1 MATATKEKRTPGR
14 PKETKALEMTGPV
27 MVASSSRDSLFLAEE
42 EHNIQEAV
50 YGHNLAVI
58 NKTYGEDLPYDKTR
72 IENEARFYLKQSAS
86 SMIELGKRLVV
97 LKANTEHGE
106 FGNCLERIGIAPRT
120 AQRLIQA
127 SSKLNDPKMTP
138 LALLGRSKILELMVE
153 DDDDLEAL
161 AGGGTIAGLK
171 LDDIDKMTTRELA
184 AALRK
189 ERQRRKEEDEINQR
203 LLESKD
209 QKLNQLEKALT
220 ERQRRVKTWE
230 GVVSEIGLN
239 ITTMTGGAIQQIS
252 HLRAQIEQIQDEM
265 NRFDL
270 SKQEMEAIVKP
281 FSDHIILLA
290 ECVSELQQE
299 FGLNLSVYMPVSSGG
314 FIEHSED

>member
-1 MATATKEKRTPGR
+1 MQ
-14 PKETKALEMTGPV
+14 
-27 MVASSSRDSLFLAEE
+27 DAEAAWR
-42 EHNIQEAV
+42 HKQAIADR
-50 YGHNLAVI
+50 NLAI
-58 NKTYGEDLPYDKTR
+58 IDNQFGDNLPYDKTR
-72 IENEARFYLKQSAS
+72 LENECRFFLQESAT
-86 SMIELGKRLVV
+86 SMLEAGKRLI
-97 LKANTEHGE
+97 LIKEHEEHGNFE
-106 FGNCLERIGIAPRT
+106 ASLDRIGIAHRT
-120 AQRLIQA
+120 AQKMMQA
-127 SSKLNDPKMTP
+127 SIKFSGAKAPA
-138 LALLGRSKILELMVE
+138 LALLGKAKMFELMVE
-153 DDDDLEAL
+153 ESEDLEAL
-161 AGGGTIAGLK
+161 AEGRTIAGLK

-239 ITTMTGGAIQQIS
+239 ITTMTGGAVQQIS
-252 HLRAQIEQIQDEM
+252 HLRAQIEQVQDEM

-281 FSDHIILLA
+281 FSDHIIMLA